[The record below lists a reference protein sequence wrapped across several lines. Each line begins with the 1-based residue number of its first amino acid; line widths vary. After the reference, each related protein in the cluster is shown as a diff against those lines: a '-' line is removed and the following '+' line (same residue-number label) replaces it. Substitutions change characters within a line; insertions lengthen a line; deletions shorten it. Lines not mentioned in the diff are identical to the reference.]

1 MLFLLLLLTHFYS
14 LAEFKRMEAEVA
26 ALQPF
31 HFNGFGGIDI
41 NYDIFCTLCDG
52 KCKAVWAETTGKSS
66 NCPICDATP
75 SEMAHRFLAKFK
87 RFPRKRLR
95 FGFSNCH
102 LKQRILH
109 WLVKG
114 CEHRHFKRW
123 SKSKDDGT
131 DILAKNRK
139 AEYQVSLLAC
149 FLLPLSSS
157 PLLLQLSLTH

>member
-149 FLLPLSSS
+149 FLLPLLIFSFNSF
-157 PLLLQLSLTH
+157 LHTN